1 MSSVRFSFPRLVLV
15 SLLFG
20 AAVSCSSTSVFQ
32 LSADEQSLLQSAMNT
47 PLTFVVPRDQTIA
60 SWDRAVDFV
69 QRYSTMKLRSATDS
83 LITVYDEPSVTPL
96 IENASSIRFGY
107 SVGRSRDPGGMRY
120 TVQCTASSTV
130 GQKDAL
136 QNAHIA
142 AYYVKT
148 GSVCDRCIIR

>member
-1 MSSVRFSFPRLVLV
+1 MFLVPFSFPRFILT
-15 SLLFG
+15 SLL
-20 AAVSCSSTSVFQ
+20 AWALVSCSSTSVFQ

-47 PLTFVVPRDQTIA
+47 PLTFVVPRDQAIA
-60 SWDRAVDFV
+60 SWDRASDFV
-69 QRYSTMKLRSATDS
+69 QRYSTMKLRSVTDS

-107 SVGRSRDPGGMRY
+107 SVRRSRDPGGILY
-120 TVQCTASSTV
+120 QVQCTASSKT
-130 GQKDAL
+130 GDTDAA

-148 GSVCDRCIIR
+148 GLVCDRCIVR